1 MLIQTILDLDAAE
14 RPSGTIKNVLGDGL
28 LLNRNPV
35 YRNIRQAARARGF
48 SFVKSWPEY
57 ASGSLME
64 LERIIDRRQIPLR
77 YNRPLLETLN
87 ARSVRPLRLNELPGP
102 IHSYHLHEAA
112 HCIAEDV
119 CKNIK
124 PRTKS
129 EKILKAFICESFAN
143 AAEAMAC
150 AFTDSD
156 EHEFFL
162 HLNSYMHDPPLVRRR
177 KARMVR
183 ELGLEASF
191 LIIMISYLHSNFLYE
206 ELSLPVARHALKF
219 AAPEHKA
226 SRDELIR
233 IKRVMDVAMNLSID
247 FRVKTN
253 SFYLACQ
260 GVDGDLLDLL
270 DFNFLKIIESSPR
283 WGQPFRELA
292 KIVAGAAGASAKDSR
307 PR

>member
-1 MLIQTILDLDAAE
+1 MLIQDILDLDAAE
-14 RPSGTIKNVLGDGL
+14 RPSGAMKNVLGDGL
-28 LLNRNPV
+28 LLNRNPI
-35 YRNIRQAARARGF
+35 YRNVRAAARARGF
-48 SFVKSWPEY
+48 SFVKTWPEY

-64 LERIIDRRQIPLR
+64 LERILNHRKIPLHF
-77 YNRPLLETLN
+77 NRPLLETLN
-87 ARSVRPLRLNELPGP
+87 ARSARPLRLDELPSS
-102 IHSYHLHEAA
+102 INNYHLHEAA

-143 AAEAMAC
+143 ATEALAC

-162 HLNSYMHDPPLVRRR
+162 YLNSYMRDPRSVSRR

-183 ELGLEASF
+183 ELGIETSF
-191 LIIMISYLHSNFLYE
+191 MIIMISYLHANFLYE
-206 ELSLPVARHALKF
+206 ELSLSCARRALKF
-219 AAPEHKA
+219 ADPKRKA
-226 SRDELIR
+226 GRDELTR
-233 IKRVMDVAMNLSID
+233 IKRVMDVAMRLNIE

-260 GVDGDLLDLL
+260 GIDGNLLDLL
-270 DFNFLKIIESSPR
+270 DFDFLKTIESSPR
-283 WGQPFRELA
+283 WSEPLRQLA
-292 KIVAGAAGASAKDSR
+292 KTVAGAAGASAKGSR
-307 PR
+307 LG